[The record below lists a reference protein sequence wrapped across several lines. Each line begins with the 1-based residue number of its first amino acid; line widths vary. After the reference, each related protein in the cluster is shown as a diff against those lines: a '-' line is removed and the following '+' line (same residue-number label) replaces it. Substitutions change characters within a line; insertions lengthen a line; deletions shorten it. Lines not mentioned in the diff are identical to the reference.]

1 MTDFMYIP
9 LYGQRVTSPLT
20 VRVVLEPEGQGWL
33 AYSPE
38 LRPYGAS
45 TWCTTREAAIRHI
58 RGTRAIRAKTH
69 DFISTKN
76 QELSVLLSPVPQKNQ

>member
-9 LYGQRVTSPLT
+9 LSRQPVTSPLT
-20 VRVVLEPEGQGWL
+20 VRVVIEPDGQGWR

-38 LRPYGAS
+38 LSSYGAS

-58 RGTRAIRAKTH
+58 HELIEHIARELRARGAPIP
-69 DFISTKN
+69 DDVIISIAA
-76 QELSVLLSPVPQKNQ
+76 

>member
-9 LYGQRVTSPLT
+9 LSGQRVTSPLT

-45 TWCTTREAAIRHI
+45 TWCTTRDAAIRHVHELI
-58 RGTRAIRAKTH
+58 QDIAGELRARGAPIA
-69 DFISTKN
+69 DEVIISIA
-76 QELSVLLSPVPQKNQ
+76 P

>member
-9 LYGQRVTSPLT
+9 LSGRRVTSPLT
-20 VRVVLEPEGQGWL
+20 VRVVIEPEGQGLL

-45 TWCTTREAAIRHI
+45 TWCTTREAAICHI
-58 RGTRAIRAKTH
+58 HELIEDIARELRERGAPIPE
-69 DFISTKN
+69 DVIISIA
-76 QELSVLLSPVPQKNQ
+76 P

>member
-1 MTDFMYIP
+1 MNDFMYIP
-9 LYGQRVTSPLT
+9 LSGRRVTSPLT
-20 VRVVLEPEGQGWL
+20 VRVVIEPEGQGWL

-58 RGTRAIRAKTH
+58 HELIEDIASELRAHGAP
-69 DFISTKN
+69 ISD
-76 QELSVLLSPVPQKNQ
+76 EVIISIAP

>member
-1 MTDFMYIP
+1 MTDFVYIP
-9 LYGQRVTSPLT
+9 LSGQRVTSPLT

-58 RGTRAIRAKTH
+58 HELIGDIASELRAHGAPIPE
-69 DFISTKN
+69 DVIISIT
-76 QELSVLLSPVPQKNQ
+76 P

>member
-9 LYGQRVTSPLT
+9 LSGQRVTSPLT
-20 VRVVLEPEGQGWL
+20 VRVVIEPDGQGWL

-38 LRPYGAS
+38 LSSYGAS

-58 RGTRAIRAKTH
+58 HELIEDIARELRARGAPIPE
-69 DFISTKN
+69 DVIISIA
-76 QELSVLLSPVPQKNQ
+76 P

>member
-1 MTDFMYIP
+1 MNDFMYIP
-9 LYGQRVTSPLT
+9 LSDRRVISPLT
-20 VRVVLEPEGQGWL
+20 VRVIIEPEGQGWL

-58 RGTRAIRAKTH
+58 HELIEDIAIELRAHGAS
-69 DFISTKN
+69 ISD
-76 QELSVLLSPVPQKNQ
+76 EVIISIAP